1 MKQTP
6 LRRFYQHRRELCTQL
21 VSNIAMVRTIFVC
34 ILAGLPG
41 GTCMAQTLRP
51 PDVEAQ
57 RAAMKKL
64 GFLVGEWSG
73 EASVLRGPGQ
83 FVELAQTESAQF
95 KLDGLVLVIEGVGRT
110 RADGKLA
117 LQALGLISFDDE
129 TGTYKM
135 RAFNDGR
142 WLETDVKLA
151 DGGNSISWGFA
162 LGEFKTRTVM
172 RINENGEW
180 NELGE
185 LVIGDRPPQKMMDL
199 KVRRS
204 SGPK

>member
-1 MKQTP
+1 
-6 LRRFYQHRRELCTQL
+6 
-21 VSNIAMVRTIFVC
+21 
-34 ILAGLPG
+34 
-41 GTCMAQTLRP
+41 MAQTP
-51 PDVEAQ
+51 WTPDVEAQ

-64 GFLVGEWSG
+64 GFLVGDWFG
-73 EASVLRGPGQ
+73 VASVLHGPSQ
-83 FVELAQTESAQF
+83 FAELAQTESAQF
-95 KLDGLVLVIEGVGRT
+95 KLDGLVLMIEGVGRT
-110 RADGKLA
+110 KTDGKPA

-151 DGGNSISWGFA
+151 DDGNSISWGFA
-162 LGEFKTRTVM
+162 LGEFKTTTVL

-180 NELGE
+180 TEHGE
-185 LVIGDRPPQKMMDL
+185 LVIGDRPPQKMMEL

-204 SGPK
+204 PR

>member
-1 MKQTP
+1 
-6 LRRFYQHRRELCTQL
+6 
-21 VSNIAMVRTIFVC
+21 
-34 ILAGLPG
+34 
-41 GTCMAQTLRP
+41 MAQSLRT

-83 FVELAQTESAQF
+83 FAELAQTESVQF

-110 RADGKLA
+110 KADGKPA

-129 TGTYKM
+129 TGAYKM

-142 WLETDVKLA
+142 WLETEVKLA
-151 DGGNSISWGFA
+151 DVGKSISWGFA
-162 LGEFKTRTVM
+162 LGEFKTTTVM

-180 NELGE
+180 TELGE
-185 LVIGDRPPQKMMDL
+185 LVVGNRAPQKMMDL
-199 KVRRS
+199 KVRRR